1 MLLIRRLGNEH
12 FNIIVQ
18 TRTMKNLN
26 CYFSLILLLLGCA
39 DNLNRVVL
47 HDLEYS
53 HYEIQLKINPGE
65 QFIKVNGS
73 LKLLIEKDSVDELS
87 FNLHEQFV
95 INNFSVDGDNS
106 YQLDTTSERIR
117 WLPNAVQILYLTKK
131 PYNSG
136 DILNIK
142 FSYGGEDNKMAF
154 LEC

>member
-73 LKLLIEKDSVDELS
+73 LKLLIEKDSVD
-87 FNLHEQFV
+87 
-95 INNFSVDGDNS
+95 GDNS